1 MGSNFQ
7 MAEKAL
13 AVEFKKPWNLLAG
26 FNSAPNPKH
35 VACDEISSKEN
46 WRREGDSNPIYT
58 VFGFRVTDR
67 DTRSQVVTFAFICN
81 GIFSFQLP
89 RFSDRL

>member
-46 WRREGDSNPIYT
+46 WRREGDSNP
-58 VFGFRVTDR
+58 
-67 DTRSQVVTFAFICN
+67 TF
-81 GIFSFQLP
+81 SH
-89 RFSDRL
+89 R